1 MINAYNPTFWL
12 LSSKMKVLA
21 WFICLAILA
30 NLQGRTIKGFEIYG
44 KKWDYILDIRWRFT
58 PRWYW
63 EKRVQILTDLLTEVI
78 TNRKDMIDGTGVAA
92 DNP

>member
-21 WFICLAILA
+21 WFISLKISA

-58 PRWYW
+58 PIIFLKY
-63 EKRVQILTDLLTEVI
+63 VFAVANSSPLHGQNSTFPDY
-78 TNRKDMIDGTGVAA
+78 DM
-92 DNP
+92 PMSRM